1 MELVFEAK
9 EKKMSLNLY
18 GQKFTIRVPKMK
30 ESMELQESIKNA
42 DPKDVVSIYMDFFKG
57 IGLPE
62 EAIDSIDALD
72 FQELIG
78 FILYPKK
85 N

>member
-18 GQKFTIRVPKMK
+18 GTKYTVRVPKMK
-30 ESMELQESIKNA
+30 ESIELQESIKAA
-42 DPKDVVSIYMDFFKG
+42 DPKDVVQVYMDFFQG
-57 IGLPE
+57 IGLPIE
-62 EAIDSIDALD
+62 ALD
-72 FQELIG
+72 QLDSLDFNDLIS

-85 N
+85 S

>member
-18 GQKFTIRVPKMK
+18 GTKYSIRVPKMK
-30 ESMELQESIKNA
+30 ESMELQNKIKEA
-42 DPKDVVSIYMDFFKG
+42 DPKEVVSIYMDFFQG
-57 IGLPE
+57 IGLPV
-62 EAIDSIDALD
+62 EALDALDSLD

>member
-9 EKKMSLNLY
+9 EKKMTLNLY
-18 GQKFTIRVPKMK
+18 GTKYAIRVPKMK
-30 ESMELQESIKNA
+30 ESMELQEKVKNA
-42 DPKDVVSIYMDFFKG
+42 DPKDVVQVYSDFFQG
-57 IGLPE
+57 IGLP
-62 EAIDSIDALD
+62 ADALDSLDSLD

>member
-18 GQKFTIRVPKMK
+18 GTKYTVRVPKMK
-30 ESMELQESIKNA
+30 ESIELQESIKAA
-42 DPKDVVSIYMDFFKG
+42 DPKEVVQIYMDFFKG
-57 IGLPE
+57 IGLPIE
-62 EAIDSIDALD
+62 ALD
-72 FQELIG
+72 QLDSLDFNDLIS

-85 N
+85 S

>member
-18 GQKFTIRVPKMK
+18 GTKYSIRVPKMK
-30 ESMELQESIKNA
+30 ESMELQEKIKNA
-42 DPKDVVSIYMDFFKG
+42 DPKDVVQLYMDFFSG
-57 IGLPE
+57 IGLPL
-62 EAIDSIDALD
+62 EALDSLDALD
-72 FQELIG
+72 FHELIG